1 MTTLITRSTTSGI
14 GVTAKNSPLTNSEL
28 DNNFISLNDNK
39 LERNSSIAVTT
50 LSATGILYAAT
61 TSLLA
66 LDGTNV
72 GIGTSTPNT
81 NLQVYSNTATANIR
95 VTGDGFGANF
105 STQRYDNTATAT
117 FLVLNKFR
125 GSFATP
131 LAVNNGDNAGNI
143 SFQAYGGTNS
153 RAIANII
160 GIVDTYTSDTN
171 ISGYLTF
178 NTNSG
183 STVTTEK
190 MRITAAGNVGI
201 GTSAPITVLQ
211 VAGSFSS
218 TTAYHSDTITSL
230 ATINAATQVSSATLY
245 VATNVT
251 SLGTINAATQMS
263 AATVYAA
270 TNVTSL
276 GTINA
281 ATQVSA
287 ATIYVATNVTS
298 LGTINAAT
306 SISSGTIYAGSSI
319 TSLATIYDSKGDV
332 RAAPLNTRST
342 SGYTTVAADAGKTV
356 AVSGN
361 TIIGTSIH
369 TVGDMVTFYN
379 SSTAS
384 IAILST
390 GLTVYLAGTATTG
403 TRTLAQRGIAT
414 ILCVSSNTFVISGA
428 GLT

>member
-211 VAGSFSS
+211 VEIG
-218 TTAYHSDTITSL
+218 
-230 ATINAATQVSSATLY
+230 
-245 VATNVT
+245 
-251 SLGTINAATQMS
+251 
-263 AATVYAA
+263 
-270 TNVTSL
+270 
-276 GTINA
+276 
-281 ATQVSA
+281 
-287 ATIYVATNVTS
+287 
-298 LGTINAAT
+298 
-306 SISSGTIYAGSSI
+306 
-319 TSLATIYDSKGDV
+319 
-332 RAAPLNTRST
+332 RAH
-342 SGYTTVAADAGKTV
+342 V
-356 AVSGN
+356 
-361 TIIGTSIH
+361 
-369 TVGDMVTFYN
+369 
-379 SSTAS
+379 
-384 IAILST
+384 
-390 GLTVYLAGTATTG
+390 
-403 TRTLAQRGIAT
+403 
-414 ILCVSSNTFVISGA
+414 
-428 GLT
+428 

>member
-1 MTTLITRSTTSGI
+1 LG
-14 GVTAKNSPLTNSEL
+14 
-28 DNNFISLNDNK
+28 
-39 LERNSSIAVTT
+39 
-50 LSATGILYAAT
+50 
-61 TSLLA
+61 
-66 LDGTNV
+66 
-72 GIGTSTPNT
+72 
-81 NLQVYSNTATANIR
+81 
-95 VTGDGFGANF
+95 
-105 STQRYDNTATAT
+105 
-117 FLVLNKFR
+117 
-125 GSFATP
+125 
-131 LAVNNGDNAGNI
+131 
-143 SFQAYGGTNS
+143 
-153 RAIANII
+153 
-160 GIVDTYTSDTN
+160 
-171 ISGYLTF
+171 
-178 NTNSG
+178 
-183 STVTTEK
+183 
-190 MRITAAGNVGI
+190 
-201 GTSAPITVLQ
+201 
-211 VAGSFSS
+211 
-218 TTAYHSDTITSL
+218 
-230 ATINAATQVSSATLY
+230 TINAATQVSAATVY
-245 VATNVT
+245 VVTNVT
-251 SLGTINAATQMS
+251 SLGTINAATQM
-263 AATVYAA
+263 
-270 TNVTSL
+270 
-276 GTINA
+276 
-281 ATQVSA
+281 SA